1 MAWVSDDLIIPAVAG
16 VEQTATAV
24 ISKVF
29 HVEDPRFLTVTT
41 LAASVAA
48 GEISLETRTGSG
60 TWNAVATGTA
70 VDGDTITFFATDQ
83 LLQDQVRVKF
93 TKNVTNRTFSNLWIC
108 RKI

>member
-1 MAWVSDDLIIPAVAG
+1 MAYVADNLILPSVAG

-29 HVEDPRFLTVTT
+29 HVEDPRFLSVTG

-48 GEISLETRTGSG
+48 GELSLETRTGEG
-60 TWNAVATGTA
+60 AWNAVGTGTA
-70 VDGDTITFFATDQ
+70 VDGDTITFIATDQ

-93 TKNVTNRTFSNLWIC
+93 TKAATDRTFDNLWVC
-108 RKI
+108 RKF